1 MQKNV
6 IQELI
11 KEANKSPT
19 LEYSNNILIFK
30 DNLKDTIK
38 AVKRRLGILQTLE
51 MEIDYELTVNHVE
64 KKKKKFK
71 RYILECV

>member
-1 MQKNV
+1 MQRNV

-19 LEYSNNILIFK
+19 LEYSNNVLIFK

-51 MEIDYELTVNHVE
+51 MEIDYELTVNHVDDE
-64 KKKKKFK
+64 
-71 RYILECV
+71 

>member
-1 MQKNV
+1 MQRSV

-51 MEIDYELTVNHVE
+51 MEIDYELTVNHVDYE
-64 KKKKKFK
+64 
-71 RYILECV
+71 

>member
-6 IQELI
+6 IQGLI
-11 KEANKSPT
+11 KEANKTPT

-51 MEIDYELTVNHVE
+51 MEIDYELTVSHVNDE
-64 KKKKKFK
+64 
-71 RYILECV
+71 

>member
-30 DNLKDTIK
+30 DNIKDTIR

-51 MEIDYELTVNHVE
+51 MEIDYELTVSHVNDE
-64 KKKKKFK
+64 
-71 RYILECV
+71 

>member
-11 KEANKSPT
+11 KEANKSPI

-51 MEIDYELTVNHVE
+51 MEIDYELTISHVE
-64 KKKKKFK
+64 D
-71 RYILECV
+71 E

>member
-1 MQKNV
+1 MQRNV

-11 KEANKSPT
+11 KEANKSPA
-19 LEYSNNILIFK
+19 LEYSDNILIFK

-51 MEIDYELTVNHVE
+51 MEIDYELTVSHLDDE
-64 KKKKKFK
+64 
-71 RYILECV
+71 

>member
-1 MQKNV
+1 MQRNV

-19 LEYSNNILIFK
+19 LEYSDNILIFK
-30 DNLKDTIK
+30 ENLKDTIK

-51 MEIDYELTVNHVE
+51 MEIDYELTINHVDDE
-64 KKKKKFK
+64 
-71 RYILECV
+71 

>member
-30 DNLKDTIK
+30 DNVKDTIR
-38 AVKRRLGILQTLE
+38 AVERRLGILQTLE
-51 MEIDYELTVNHVE
+51 MEIDYELTVSHVNDE
-64 KKKKKFK
+64 
-71 RYILECV
+71 

>member
-30 DNLKDTIK
+30 DNIKDTIR

-51 MEIDYELTVNHVE
+51 MEIDYELTVNHIDDE
-64 KKKKKFK
+64 
-71 RYILECV
+71 

>member
-30 DNLKDTIK
+30 DNVKDTIR

-51 MEIDYELTVNHVE
+51 MEIDYELTVNHVDDE
-64 KKKKKFK
+64 
-71 RYILECV
+71 

>member
-1 MQKNV
+1 MQRNV

-30 DNLKDTIK
+30 DNLKDAIK

-51 MEIDYELTVNHVE
+51 MEIDYELTVNHVDDE
-64 KKKKKFK
+64 
-71 RYILECV
+71 

>member
-11 KEANKSPT
+11 KEANKTPT

-30 DNLKDTIK
+30 DNIKDTIR

-51 MEIDYELTVNHVE
+51 MEIDYELTVSHVNDE
-64 KKKKKFK
+64 
-71 RYILECV
+71 

>member
-30 DNLKDTIK
+30 ENLQDTIK

-51 MEIDYELTVNHVE
+51 MEIDYELTVSHVE
-64 KKKKKFK
+64 
-71 RYILECV
+71 YE

>member
-30 DNLKDTIK
+30 ENLRDTIK

-51 MEIDYELTVNHVE
+51 MEIDYELTVNHVDDE
-64 KKKKKFK
+64 
-71 RYILECV
+71 

>member
-11 KEANKSPT
+11 KEANRSPT

-51 MEIDYELTVNHVE
+51 MEIDYELTVNHIDDE
-64 KKKKKFK
+64 
-71 RYILECV
+71 

>member
-30 DNLKDTIK
+30 DNIKDTIK

-51 MEIDYELTVNHVE
+51 MEIDYELTVNHVDDE
-64 KKKKKFK
+64 
-71 RYILECV
+71 

>member
-1 MQKNV
+1 MQRNV

-11 KEANKSPT
+11 KEVNKSPT
-19 LEYSNNILIFK
+19 LEYSDNILIFK

-51 MEIDYELTVNHVE
+51 MEIDYELTVNHVDDE
-64 KKKKKFK
+64 
-71 RYILECV
+71 

>member
-30 DNLKDTIK
+30 ENLKDTIK

-51 MEIDYELTVNHVE
+51 MEIDYELTINHVDDE
-64 KKKKKFK
+64 
-71 RYILECV
+71 

>member
-19 LEYSNNILIFK
+19 LEYSDNILIFK

-51 MEIDYELTVNHVE
+51 MEIDYELTISHVE
-64 KKKKKFK
+64 DG
-71 RYILECV
+71 

>member
-19 LEYSNNILIFK
+19 LEYSNDILIFK
-30 DNLKDTIK
+30 DNIKDTIR

-51 MEIDYELTVNHVE
+51 MEIDYELTVNHIDDE
-64 KKKKKFK
+64 
-71 RYILECV
+71 

>member
-11 KEANKSPT
+11 KEANKTPT

-51 MEIDYELTVNHVE
+51 MEIDYELTVNHVNDE
-64 KKKKKFK
+64 
-71 RYILECV
+71 

>member
-19 LEYSNNILIFK
+19 LEYSDNILIFK
-30 DNLKDTIK
+30 ENLKDTIK

-51 MEIDYELTVNHVE
+51 MEIDYELTISHVE
-64 KKKKKFK
+64 D
-71 RYILECV
+71 E

>member
-30 DNLKDTIK
+30 DNIKDTIR

-51 MEIDYELTVNHVE
+51 MEIDYELTISHVNDE
-64 KKKKKFK
+64 
-71 RYILECV
+71 

>member
-1 MQKNV
+1 MQRNV

-19 LEYSNNILIFK
+19 LEYSDNILIFK

-51 MEIDYELTVNHVE
+51 MEIDYELTVDHVDDE
-64 KKKKKFK
+64 
-71 RYILECV
+71 

>member
-30 DNLKDTIK
+30 DNVKDTIR

-51 MEIDYELTVNHVE
+51 MEIDYELTVSHTNDE
-64 KKKKKFK
+64 
-71 RYILECV
+71 

>member
-1 MQKNV
+1 MQKSV

-19 LEYSNNILIFK
+19 LEYSDNILIFK
-30 DNLKDTIK
+30 DNVKDTIR

-51 MEIDYELTVNHVE
+51 MEIDYELTVNHVDDE
-64 KKKKKFK
+64 
-71 RYILECV
+71 

>member
-19 LEYSNNILIFK
+19 LEYSNNILVFK
-30 DNLKDTIK
+30 DNVKDTIK

-51 MEIDYELTVNHVE
+51 MEIDYELTVSHIE
-64 KKKKKFK
+64 D
-71 RYILECV
+71 E

>member
-51 MEIDYELTVNHVE
+51 MEIDYELIVSHVE
-64 KKKKKFK
+64 D
-71 RYILECV
+71 E

>member
-1 MQKNV
+1 MQRNV

-11 KEANKSPT
+11 KEANKSST

-51 MEIDYELTVNHVE
+51 MEIDYELTVNHVDDE
-64 KKKKKFK
+64 
-71 RYILECV
+71 

>member
-1 MQKNV
+1 MQRNV

-38 AVKRRLGILQTLE
+38 AVKRRLSILQTLE
-51 MEIDYELTVNHVE
+51 MEIDYELTVNHVDDE
-64 KKKKKFK
+64 
-71 RYILECV
+71 

>member
-1 MQKNV
+1 MQRNV

-11 KEANKSPT
+11 KAANKSPT
-19 LEYSNNILIFK
+19 LEYSDNILIFK

-51 MEIDYELTVNHVE
+51 MEIDYELTVNHVDDE
-64 KKKKKFK
+64 
-71 RYILECV
+71 